1 MSDLAFECV
10 DVHPERYSAVPS
22 LSFEL
27 KVTEATGTPVHAMAL
42 RCQIRIEPQRR
53 RYTEGEAERLL
64 DLFGEMARWG
74 DTLKP
79 MQFATVSAMVPG
91 FRDSTTVK
99 LAVPCTYDFEVA
111 AAKYFH
117 SLEQG
122 EIPLLLLFSGTLF
135 LHGEQGFMV
144 EQVPWDREAQYRLPV
159 EVWHELMDMYF
170 PNSAWLRVRRET
182 LDALQAFKSRA
193 ALPTWDDA
201 FEALLRQSS
210 GPLRQVP
217 K

>member
-1 MSDLAFECV
+1 VSDLDFECL
-10 DVHPERYSAVPS
+10 DVRPERYAAFPTLRFRLRIEDREQV
-22 LSFEL
+22 
-27 KVTEATGTPVHAMAL
+27 PVHALAL

-53 RYTEGEAERLL
+53 RYSEVEADRLL

-79 MQFATVSAMVPG
+79 LQFAAVSTMVPG
-91 FRDSTTVK
+91 FQGRTDVD

-122 EIPLLLLFSGTLF
+122 EVPLLLLFSGTLF
-135 LHGEQGFMV
+135 LHGDNGFSV
-144 EQVPWDREAQYRLPV
+144 EQVPWHKEARCRMPV
-159 EVWHELMDMYF
+159 ATWHEMMDLYF

-182 LDALQAFKSRA
+182 LDALQAYKSHA

-201 FEALLRQSS
+201 FAALLRQAQA
-210 GPLRQVP
+210 LH
-217 K
+217 